1 LEIYLQDMKFS
12 EELLRK
18 KGKHFNQGDIIFEE
32 NDPADEMYI
41 LIAGTVGI
49 HKKVND
55 SYKLLIE
62 LKEGD
67 MFGEMAIIDKKPRSA
82 RAVALTPVRLFPVTD
97 NLLYQLIRSNPE
109 FTMRLVKILSNRLRE
124 SNHQITSLLK
134 GDRKKIVQ
142 SHLSTFANLHGKEA
156 NNGYII
162 SLNPFLKWAI
172 LRVGLD
178 LKDIQEAINLLIK
191 EKMVN
196 RMADDPNK
204 LFVLKTLN
212 KYEIVESDT

>member
-1 LEIYLQDMKFS
+1 MKFS